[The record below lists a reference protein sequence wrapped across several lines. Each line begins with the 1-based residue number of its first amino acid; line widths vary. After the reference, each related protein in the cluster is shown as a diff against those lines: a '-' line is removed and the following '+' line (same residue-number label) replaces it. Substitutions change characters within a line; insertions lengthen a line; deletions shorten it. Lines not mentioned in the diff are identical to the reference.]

1 MSSNLPA
8 EIKRGFQLRPRHSM
22 GSRFLSELPAR
33 LVLRVFANALR
44 TSVVLIVLVG
54 VCSEIGMAQPEIAP
68 GQLTESGLQ
77 GECIA
82 RSDVGIAVD
91 WTLLRPTASSERSL
105 VLELFA
111 KLLPGIVYEEDQVR
125 LYLILGENV
134 PPNPT
139 LSEGQLQIVAGEF
152 IPGPGREVY
161 CDIERRPMEA
171 KNLLEM
177 FNTAGQEPVF
187 GSLEAQILDLLT
199 LVYVPRIVRVE
210 SEDECEYEVISATL
224 VPQSVFEGSQP
235 DENLD
240 TASPLPLGG
249 LDSLPVPPSLLGT
262 RQLTLSE
269 TRSRLED
276 LLAGQWIP
284 RVQSRQRCE
293 DGTIAD
299 AYSGEQVTTLLNSI
313 ADVLDQDVAWYQ
325 RYFPNMN
332 LGPVSEAFW
341 TDVVTRMTQIA
352 SADSTNLPKSPSPP
366 APVGGA
372 QGTPTGTETRP

>member
-1 MSSNLPA
+1 MFVRRSGWP
-8 EIKRGFQLRPRHSM
+8 
-22 GSRFLSELPAR
+22 SR
-33 LVLRVFANALR
+33 
-44 TSVVLIVLVG
+44 
-54 VCSEIGMAQPEIAP
+54 IAP

-299 AYSGEQVTTLLNSI
+299 AYSGEQVTTLPELHCGRARSRCCMVS
-313 ADVLDQDVAWYQ
+313 ALLPEYESGSRLRSVLDGCCNSYDANCFRGQYE
-325 RYFPNMN
+325 
-332 LGPVSEAFW
+332 S
-341 TDVVTRMTQIA
+341 TKITVTACSGRRSTRD
-352 SADSTNLPKSPSPP
+352 ADWH
-366 APVGGA
+366 
-372 QGTPTGTETRP
+372 